1 MKARGTNLGA
11 LCSLAIFVLV
21 YPPQSSNLLADL
33 QSRFDREPS
42 AVHKA
47 KMIEKLGDAQF
58 EEARRAEKAGD
69 NSTVGLT
76 LEKYRDNV
84 RAALEALK
92 KEHPNAEKQPNG
104 YRQLEIHV
112 RKGIR
117 EAAESLLVAP
127 EQFKPPLQLVRLDLL
142 AIDDELLRLLFPLRP
157 LNEKATPPPPEKQP

>member
-1 MKARGTNLGA
+1 MKAHGTNLGA
-11 LCSLAIFVLV
+11 LCSLAFFVLG
-21 YPPQSSNLLADL
+21 YPHQAGNSLAEL
-33 QSRFDREPS
+33 QSRFDHEPS

-47 KMIEKLGDAQF
+47 RMIEKLGDAQF
-58 EEARRAEKAGD
+58 EEARRAEKGGD

-117 EAAESLLVAP
+117 ETAESLLAAP
-127 EQFKPPLQLVRLDLL
+127 EQFKPPLQLVRLDLI
-142 AIDDELLRLLFPLRP
+142 AIDDELLRLLFPQRP
-157 LNEKATPPPPEKQP
+157 LNEKATPAPPEKQP